1 MTLLQ
6 LRTLVLSWLDDPNGT
21 YFTETQVNTWLN
33 NAQREVQKQLI
44 QAGENFYVT
53 RVSTTTVQNYD
64 TYSLPTDFMRLHKL
78 ELLTEGTTTPPTY
91 NQVRQ
96 QITPVTLVQ
105 LDKVSMSTG
114 KPAVHAIRKNCIV
127 LRPIPDNAYTIY
139 MDYSPEVD
147 DMVGDAATPNVP
159 LRYQEYIAVLATLDG
174 FLKDQRDMT
183 PFLEK
188 KRYYLD
194 LMKQDAENR
203 NVDEPR
209 SVVAT
214 EMYDAGYLF

>member
-1 MTLLQ
+1 MTLSQ
-6 LRTLVLSWLDDPNGT
+6 LRTLVLSWLDDPNAQ
-21 YFTETQVNTWLN
+21 YFTTAQVNVWLN

-64 TYSLPTDFMRLHKL
+64 TYALPTDFMRLHKL

-114 KPAVHAIRKNCIV
+114 KPTVHAIRKNCLI

-139 MDYSPEVD
+139 MDYSPEVV
-147 DMVGDAATPNVP
+147 DMSSDSSTPDVP
-159 LRYQEYIAVLATLDG
+159 LRYQEYIAVLAAFDG
-174 FLKDQRDMT
+174 LLKDNRDPST
-183 PFLEK
+183 LLAK
-188 KRYYLD
+188 KQFYLD
-194 LMKQDAENR
+194 LMKQDSQNR
-203 NVDEPR
+203 NVDESR

-214 EMYDAGYLF
+214 ELYESGYLF